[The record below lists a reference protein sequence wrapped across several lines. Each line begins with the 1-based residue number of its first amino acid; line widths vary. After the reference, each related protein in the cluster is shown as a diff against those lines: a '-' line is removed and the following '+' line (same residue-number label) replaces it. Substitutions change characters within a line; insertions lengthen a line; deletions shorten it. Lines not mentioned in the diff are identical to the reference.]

1 MDFGAREILII
12 VAFLALIG
20 VVLDGMRRIKR
31 NRYEKLHMS
40 SRKMNKTANRE
51 YFDDNELD
59 QSQFPS
65 GGSRVVGSREVND
78 SAHAR
83 VSAKTNE
90 SSFLK
95 QPEQQGFDLDHSIYA
110 SRDDEFSD
118 LDSLSVVQNSS
129 SEIDSK
135 SKTNGANEVSQ
146 DVLVMHLM
154 ASKGNVIQGSDLLDA
169 SIAAG
174 LRYGGMK
181 IFHRHLNEDGSGSV
195 LFSMANV
202 VNPGTFDLNTIATI
216 TSPGV
221 TLFMSLDEV
230 EDSLS
235 AFDLLIDSARLIAE
249 KLHLNMMDESRSS
262 MTAQTIDHYRQRAK
276 KAMVQSA
283 NGQ

>member
-1 MDFGAREILII
+1 MDFGAREILIF

-20 VVLDGMRRIKR
+20 VVLDGMRRVKR

-40 SRKMNKTANRE
+40 SRKMNKTASRDH
-51 YFDDNELD
+51 FDDNELD

-65 GGSRVVGSREVND
+65 GGSRVVGSREVDD
-78 SAHAR
+78 SAHAK
-83 VSAKTNE
+83 VAAKTNE
-90 SSFLK
+90 FTFLK

-118 LDSLSVVQNSS
+118 LDSLSVVQEPPSDFN
-129 SEIDSK
+129 SK
-135 SKTNGANEVSQ
+135 SKTSSANEAVQ
-146 DVLVMHLM
+146 YVLVMHLM
-154 ASKGNVIQGSDLLDA
+154 APKGDVIKGSDLLDA
-169 SIAAG
+169 SMAAG

-181 IFHRHLNEDGSGSV
+181 IFHRHRNEDGSGAV

-202 VNPGTFDLNTIATI
+202 VNPGTFDLNTMPTI

-221 TLFMSLDEV
+221 TLFMSLDEN
-230 EDSLS
+230 EDSIG
-235 AFDLLIDSARLIAE
+235 AFDLLVDSARLIAE
-249 KLHLNMMDESRSS
+249 KLHLNIMDESRSS

-283 NGQ
+283 DE